1 MKKCYIEIENKEQE
15 ELLNYYFNLDL
26 KETNFPF
33 ILDTQTKEIVLYEL
47 DDIDSISIY
56 EYINDFIDKE
66 ELFKKLIPKDI
77 FFQGFATV
85 FISTKK
91 EFDKLRLVIN
101 EELVVNT
108 RFLGEG
114 YYYINNGIL
123 CYSIEPIKLLVTMKD
138 IIKK

>member
-33 ILDTQTKEIVLYEL
+33 VLDTQTKEIIIYEL
-47 DDIDSISIY
+47 DDIDFISIY

-66 ELFKKLIPKDI
+66 ELFNKLIPKDI

-91 EFDKLRLVIN
+91 DFDKLRLVIN

-108 RFLGEG
+108 KFFGEG

-123 CYSIEPIKLLVTMKD
+123 CYSIEPIKLLITLKD
-138 IIKK
+138 ITRK

>member
-1 MKKCYIEIENKEQE
+1 MKKYYIEIENKEQE
-15 ELLNYYFNLDL
+15 ELLNYYFNLDF

-56 EYINDFIDKE
+56 EYINDFIDKD

-114 YYYINNGIL
+114 YYYINKFTL
-123 CYSIEPIKLLVTMKD
+123 QYVSI
-138 IIKK
+138 